1 MMPIRSVV
9 IGTAG
14 HIDHGKTALIG
25 ALTGVDCDRL
35 IEEKRRGI
43 TIDLGYASMDAMAQ
57 DKTPLR
63 ISFVDVPGH
72 KLFIR
77 NMLAGA
83 GCVAAVLLVVS
94 AEEGIKPQTEEHL
107 AICNL
112 LGIERGVVAI
122 TKVDAVSRERLEEV
136 SARIHSFLDG
146 SFLARSHS
154 AIVGVSAHSGEGLE
168 HLRQELIS
176 LATETAAG
184 YPDHMLRMP
193 LDRAFVMKGFGT
205 VVTGTLLSGELK
217 AGQSLVLEPGGRG
230 VRVRGMQVHN
240 HPEEFAQAGTRVALN
255 LAGVDAAEV
264 SRGQTI
270 VEEQTLSAVDIVD
283 VEVTLLP
290 GCAALKHRAMV
301 HFHAFTSDTVATVS
315 LYAYNTVE
323 HGERRLFRL
332 KLSEPVVLVPGDRF
346 VLRQASPASTIG
358 GGRILDAHPIPSLRK
373 AKCLAWLQQLQ
384 NAPVAQQLLMRIDR
398 RGHDGIGYSELSR
411 EMGLT
416 RGALQ
421 RLTRPILQLGAV
433 LEISQ
438 ELLIT
443 REQIDLTIEN
453 LRSLLE
459 AHSSNTGS
467 KRSELKN
474 QLGLRAEV
482 FDFVIGQQVAEGK
495 LSIVDEIVFKP
506 LAAVTSPPI
515 ESAILKAIAEEFRLA
530 NLATP
535 LVAEVAAH
543 LKLSAA
549 DMRRHMTT
557 LLRDKTLVKMGN
569 DEVYIHHDALNALR
583 AQLATMRGKTLDVS
597 GFKQL
602 TGVTRKYA
610 IPLLEYLDRERVTRK
625 DGDRRLIL

>member
-1 MMPIRSVV
+1 MIPTRSVA

-107 AICNL
+107 AICHL
-112 LGIERGVVAI
+112 LGMRRGVVAI
-122 TKVDAVSRERLEEV
+122 TKVDAVSLERLEEV
-136 SARIHSFLDG
+136 SAQIHSFLDG

-154 AIVGVSAHSGEGLE
+154 AIVGVSAHTGEGLE
-168 HLRQELIS
+168 HLRRELIA

-184 YPDHMLRMP
+184 YPDHMLRLP

-205 VVTGTLLSGELK
+205 VVTGTLLSGELRT
-217 AGQSLVLEPGGRG
+217 GQLLVLEAGGRG
-230 VRVRGMQVHN
+230 VRVRGMQIHN
-240 HPEEFAQAGTRVALN
+240 HPEEFAQAGSRVALN
-255 LAGVDAAEV
+255 LAGVDAVEV
-264 SRGQTI
+264 SRGQTL

-283 VEVTLLP
+283 VEVMLLP

-301 HFHAFTSDTVATVS
+301 HFHAFTSETVATVS
-315 LYAYNTVE
+315 LYAYNAVE
-323 HGERRLFRL
+323 PGEPRLLRL

-358 GGRILDAHPIPSLRK
+358 GGRILDAHPIPNLRK

-398 RGHDGIGYSELSR
+398 RGHAGIRYSELSR

-416 RGALQ
+416 REALQ
-421 RLTRPILQLGAV
+421 GWTKPILQRGAV

-443 REQIDLTIEN
+443 REQIDLTIGS
-453 LRSLLE
+453 LRSHLE

-474 QLGLRAEV
+474 QLGLGAEV
-482 FDFVIGQQVAEGK
+482 FDYVIVQQVAEGK
-495 LSIVDEIVFKP
+495 LSIVDELIFKP
-506 LAAVTSPPI
+506 LAAVTSSPVK
-515 ESAILKAIAEEFRLA
+515 SAILNAIAEEFRLA
-530 NLATP
+530 KLATP
-535 LVAEVAAH
+535 LVAEVAAY

-583 AQLATMRGKTLDVS
+583 AQLAGMRGKTLDVS